1 MENMDTQIICGG
13 NEADFRSEEYILA
26 SSTVWEADFFQIT
39 AEGQEVLQKVANPQ
53 TL

>member
-1 MENMDTQIICGG
+1 MENIETQIICGG
-13 NEADFRSEEYILA
+13 NENETRSEEYVLT